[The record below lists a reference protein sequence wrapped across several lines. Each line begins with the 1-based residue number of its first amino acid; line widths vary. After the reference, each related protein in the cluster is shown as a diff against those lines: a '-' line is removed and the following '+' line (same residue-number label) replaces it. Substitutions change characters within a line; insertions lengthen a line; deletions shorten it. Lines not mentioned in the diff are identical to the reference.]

1 MSIGK
6 PTAELF
12 DAYAQ
17 VCREL
22 GATQEV
28 GPAYYRWFINLS
40 DKPLLELLE
49 LIVLDRAEEI
59 NSWVFA
65 ERQPKTDQDIRDYL
79 ETLLELFGHGFLQ
92 LTADAQRKKLAILAR
107 YYPGLLVGGFSVR
120 CSPHISCRCLPRG
133 TVALASG

>member
-1 MSIGK
+1 
-6 PTAELF
+6 
-12 DAYAQ
+12 
-17 VCREL
+17 L

-65 ERQPKTDQDIRDYL
+65 ERQTKTDQNW
-79 ETLLELFGHGFLQ
+79 ELV
-92 LTADAQRKKLAILAR
+92 
-107 YYPGLLVGGFSVR
+107 PG
-120 CSPHISCRCLPRG
+120 CRCARHQ
-133 TVALASG
+133 